1 MAMQPDLAVP
11 VMIVTAKKALI
22 DIKNTPPKSKP
33 PLPLPSSVNFTNAL
47 ADIAQRKAKLESP
60 DTKLSSC

>member
-1 MAMQPDLAVP
+1 MQPDLAVP
-11 VMIVTAKKALI
+11 VMIVTAKKALL

-33 PLPLPSSVNFTNAL
+33 PLPSSVNFTNAL
-47 ADIAQRKAKLESP
+47 AEIAQRKAKLESP